1 MGFLNELE
9 DKHSQETPKKED
21 PAKPASSIGFL
32 GELESK
38 HSGEVVSAPP
48 SFLGELEQKNDT
60 DPTSLRERQS
70 RGEPLSIEQE
80 RVVFDANRARNLGE
94 EASAVGKGV
103 FASLSE
109 MVPKAFEGTK
119 KILKATDDL
128 AKQIGVQYLDVNPI
142 VPEIAVNYLA
152 GNTAE
157 ERKADF
163 EKAAKNELDTIRS
176 AASGA
181 VQAGEEVINEAAR
194 GAFFGTPLTDLI
206 QEYPAGKFAYE
217 TMKAGGPVALASEAI
232 VQKIS
237 GEPLV
242 DLQPITK
249 DESFQRSLN
258 RESMRQQEQQ
268 EYKDLPERTTAALVK
283 LAESSAGSLLG
294 KSLGVP
300 SDEQFQKDL
309 VQELKNNAITPDED
323 VALVGNMLSPL
334 DPTFV
339 LAGPLARASSKAF
352 DLASEAGLRGLT
364 KPTIAGM
371 NPLEATGR
379 VIRFGGE
386 GAQKAARKFSDFL
399 TGSED
404 SFIGKL
410 ADPIVAVTRRPGM
423 IVEGA
428 GRALRDVGR
437 QIDDA
442 GVRSRMGIIERAGQ
456 DARSGDFMRTVFGPG
471 TEKAQ
476 AKALKASE
484 KLAEEGSEMGAASL
498 ASISKRRAAARTADW
513 VFRQAEAVA
522 RYGTS
527 GAAIGTALGLPD
539 IENAEALGQ
548 TATTGAMV
556 GAIGG
561 ARLGEKAAKIVDPR
575 VSLKGKI
582 DAILAD
588 DPVSRR
594 ADEDADIERFRNT
607 ASPDL
612 INKANEFGN
621 INSVLQSFDGHI
633 QNLANQRDQAI
644 ARGEQ
649 DVAAGIDLEIKK
661 ANDSKDAVSKM
672 TPDAMKEYQRRVDLT
687 LADALDQAKTTG
699 EAVGLNN
706 IEVKLLSPVE
716 MLAHLRNKWGST
728 LDNAEYILKSLAGNN
743 DLSDQDQQ
751 KLNEARETINQ
762 FNSMYQTAMGQ
773 RGYAMSDNTYSDSPQ
788 HLRPA
793 NLKTPSVVINS
804 ELVKSQLGNN
814 LYGTLVHEINH
825 ALRNF
830 KEVKSMMAP
839 LEEYLFG
846 KKVQNA
852 DGSITEIS
860 KGIYDDA
867 AIDRMGDY
875 YAELLGGDK
884 WKAGFATEGQFRN
897 YIKEEILAEASG
909 LSSNTAN
916 LRADLD
922 SPGQAFI
929 DWAATSNKNSLIGKL
944 RDALGLKGVLLDES
958 GRISDILGETISPEV
973 LALTR
978 QYQRQLR
985 DYNGSLSQI
994 TSSSGPE
1001 VTISTPE
1008 LLSSKI
1014 LQNKYRG
1021 LDIWQKEQVLTIK
1034 DDEGNVV
1041 NEIVVPQSA
1050 SLNALVGQYR
1060 LEGGMLVDENGNK
1073 MQIAPEIAA
1082 ANLPNNTNISVDQR
1096 IARNPDGSPKILSNR
1111 EIQARARKR
1120 GAVLKNAIEGAME
1133 DGSTNRLRPVG
1144 DNEYAG
1150 ILSPTQLQAILEL
1163 PNEIVPTELKRKIA
1177 AFNETALRKDGTRM
1191 IVEYQAALKGGKYK
1205 ALAPKIRDVVPFGF
1219 RITNDGNF
1227 LATTISVSRIFDKIN
1242 DWAKPNRNRLNLW
1255 NGDTNALWEDILHVL
1270 KNHQKGERGEV
1281 GLDVDPEMAVLKK
1294 NRINDIFN
1302 LFDKA
1307 TESKN
1312 PDRSVSKTR
1321 KGQDSIDRVIMGMRM
1336 DRVNDFAISNAQK
1349 LPVDYG
1355 KIKENY
1361 MPNVPVDPVEDLG
1374 FSWPKEVDDAIVRV
1388 RSVLENPDNM
1398 PTQVKPEAPLPVSL
1412 YEAGTSLESFG
1423 LNSLKEIAEHYGF
1436 TLPEKAKRGEI
1447 IDLVE
1452 NQRSDVQFQP
1462 PTKGLEE
1469 EGGLG
1474 YKESPTNE
1482 YREPKYETTNP
1493 PRLGFRNPRNSEEGQ
1508 RVLRE
1513 SPILATAF
1521 DALDRAEAASGDQ
1534 SQTSGSGLKPLQ
1546 EEALRKFA
1554 QESGVMET
1562 PENVSKW
1569 GEDWAYEGRDAG
1581 TEHQTLLGSG
1591 ERISKRSNA
1600 PWHNWRGYLERI
1612 LLHNMVFPETAPK
1625 LEKFHDVDYRQEDI
1639 NGKKWEPGLYV
1650 ETSQPFIY
1658 GRHADPAKEIKP
1670 YMESLGFVSDGP
1682 MNYYNPETGI
1692 HVKDLHP
1699 GNASVVKD
1707 ANGNWDVK
1715 IFDPMIHLTGT
1726 EPGDAQVRARVE
1738 AKLAAE
1744 GPQDFGT
1751 AIERAKSVLSRPE
1764 NMPTQFKPAAK
1775 NSGNTEENY
1784 PTNEKG
1790 FYSGL
1795 QKTIDEKMPA
1805 KASPEQILSIVN
1817 NPQNAKADEVKWS
1830 NLAGYLEGKTS
1841 VTKQEVLDY
1850 LKNEGSVKFEE
1861 RTLANEQSKEFR
1873 ELQEEKREI
1882 LKSSDG
1888 YNYTTEQEKRLS
1900 EIDDRLNRLRK
1911 GETKYSQY
1919 VLPNGENYREVVLA
1933 MPASAQEAER
1943 AYNDY
1948 NRSLRDKYGVYDIGP
1963 VISEKEREV
1972 AQKLY
1977 EKINEGYRGEYT
1989 SSHFQ
1994 DIPNYVAHMR
2004 LNERPDAEGRKGL
2017 FIEEIQSDRH
2027 QQGREKGYKED
2038 FLPLSKEEQDRK
2050 TEIRKKIFELE
2061 DQGVDEANPTPEY
2074 EKLEKE
2080 FVELAK
2086 RDQGGSPLSIP
2097 DAPFRKD
2104 WPVQM
2109 FKRALRDAIEGDMEW
2124 IGWTKGE
2131 TQAERF
2137 DLSKQVT
2144 SLNATRLG
2152 NGIVRVKGVLKDT
2165 TQKFDEEVPEEKLSD
2180 TIGKDLARQ
2189 VMDTPVGKI
2198 RSFLNTD
2205 LKIGGEGMT
2214 GFYDQILTKEIGKY
2228 VKKWG
2233 AKVEDGDIKTNPNE
2247 YDTTPIWKVKVT
2259 PEMRSS
2265 IKEGG
2270 QIAFKPSTK
2279 IERAEE
2285 IKIAPGFQKAPT
2297 KNGKWAVYASN
2308 DLLAT
2313 GKQFDTPEAA
2323 DKAAKVISDANE
2335 PLQGIPYSL
2344 QEGRTGK
2351 WKIIDKKGE
2360 AAASKTFS
2368 DPVEAADYAIALHR
2382 ESLPLAAVK
2391 KFMLKADRDAVT
2403 EAEQR
2408 IADMQA
2414 KNPEA
2419 MPLVV
2424 ARDGDTGLPKI
2435 DLLEDA
2441 EGNPVLDDKGK
2452 QARGVIYRQ
2461 VPYRLR
2467 QSPML
2472 DAKDDNV
2479 AVQQAADLMTPE
2491 VQIAMA
2497 DPSVAKAIG
2506 WYKKM
2511 RQQLQQY
2518 YGANIELFGQL
2529 LGATSARTPV
2539 DENFKQ
2545 TIEAARQ
2552 YSKGAYDT
2560 LLQEFHEHIVKA
2572 TEDLASGALQERWE
2586 KKNPTKTWNQEKDGT
2601 DALRMEINKF
2611 SDVPLR
2617 SNGKKFNANSQKV
2630 LHALYGNW
2638 LSQTV
2643 GPKTPNFAGN
2653 LTGRTLRATIDVWAA
2668 RNLRRLLYDDGT
2680 SQWRLLPEQEKGVDS
2695 AYNAKGEL
2703 TGDFPF
2709 AQNVYDVVADRVN
2722 MNADD
2727 LQALMWFYEKG
2738 IWDQNGWT
2746 GALGAKKSSFEEEAE
2761 KLSLDRYQAGVTAY
2775 TNEGDYPNL
2784 EEFTSGVQEKTR
2796 KELRDSIG
2804 QLPGVEISRVT
2815 HTDGLYGGSVEPSL
2829 DVEFSVSRDKEGK
2842 PQSIASVIDRLKV
2855 IGKEQNQ
2862 YDTFISQLV
2871 DKEHPNARPMVEI
2884 GFKNAAKKQEV
2895 DAVVKAFRDA
2905 GIDGFTL
2912 AKDSKGNVIGIRAQ
2926 YIPEISSRW
2935 DEDGRADILDPE
2947 KHGESSQ
2954 NWADKARQA
2963 INSLGDQENV
2973 SYKNEGYVSTHV
2985 YGKEEYDAETSPQDL
3000 LGSDVRDQLGRR
3012 KRILEAPAGEGQV
3025 SSGIGSD

>member
-38 HSGEVVSAPP
+38 HSGEVASAPS

-60 DPTSLRERQS
+60 DPTSLRERKS
-70 RGEPLSIEQE
+70 RGEPLSTEQE
-80 RVVFDANRARNLGE
+80 RVVFDADRARSAGE
-94 EASAVGKGV
+94 QASAIGKGV
-103 FASLSE
+103 FTSLSE
-109 MVPKAFEGTK
+109 MVPQAFEGTK
-119 KILKATDDL
+119 KIIGASKDL
-128 AKQIGVQYLDVNPI
+128 TKQIGIKYLDLNPI
-142 VPEIAVNYLA
+142 VPEIAVNYIA

-157 ERKADF
+157 ERKAEL
-163 EKAAKNELDTIRS
+163 EKAAKKEADVVRS

-206 QEYPAGKFAYE
+206 QEYPAGKFAFE
-217 TMKAGGPVALASEAI
+217 AMKAGGPVALASEALSG
-232 VQKIS
+232 KIF

-242 DLQPITK
+242 DVQPITK

-309 VQELKNNAITPDED
+309 VQELKNNAIVPDKD
-323 VALVGNMLSPL
+323 IAMIGNMLSPL

-352 DLASEAGLRGLT
+352 DLASQAGLRALT
-364 KPTIAGM
+364 KPTIAGV
-371 NPLEATGR
+371 NPLEGLGK

-386 GAQKAARKFSDFL
+386 GTQKAARKLSDFL

-410 ADPIVAVTRRPGM
+410 ADPVVAVTRRPGM

-428 GRALRDVGR
+428 GRALRDIGR
-437 QIDDA
+437 QIDDV
-442 GVRSRMGIIERAGQ
+442 GIRSRTGIIERAGQ
-456 DARSGDFMRTVFGPG
+456 DVRSGDFMRTVFGPG

-476 AKALKASE
+476 AKALKAAE
-484 KLAEEGSEMGAASL
+484 KLAGEGEEMGAAAP

-539 IENAEALGQ
+539 IENAEMLGQ
-548 TATTGAMV
+548 VATTGAMV
-556 GAIGG
+556 GTIGA
-561 ARLGEKAAKIVDPR
+561 ARLGEKGAKLVDPR

-607 ASPDL
+607 ASPDI
-612 INKANEFGN
+612 INKADEFGN

-633 QNLANQRDQAI
+633 QNLVDQRNQAI
-644 ARGEQ
+644 ARGEN
-649 DVAAGIDLEIKK
+649 DVAAGMDLEIKK
-661 ANDSKDAVSKM
+661 TSDSKDAVSKM

-706 IEVKLLSPVE
+706 IEIKLLSPVE
-716 MLAHLRNKWGST
+716 MLGHLRDKWGTT
-728 LDNAEYILKSLAGNN
+728 LTNAEYVLQSLAGNN
-743 DLSDQDQQ
+743 DLSDADQQ
-751 KLNEARETINQ
+751 KLNQATETINQ

-773 RGYAMSDNTYSDSPQ
+773 RGYAMSDNTYSDSPM

-814 LYGTLVHEINH
+814 LYATLTHEVNH

-846 KKVQNA
+846 RKVQNA

-897 YIKEEILAEASG
+897 YIKEEILSEAAG

-922 SPGQAFI
+922 SPGQAFV
-929 DWAATSNKNSLIGKL
+929 DWAATSNKNTLIGKL
-944 RDALGLKGVLLDES
+944 RDALGLKGVLLDDT

-978 QYQRQLR
+978 QFQRQLR
-985 DYNGSLSQI
+985 DYNGSLSQV
-994 TSSSGPE
+994 TSATGPE
-1001 VTISTPE
+1001 VTISAPE

-1041 NEIVVPQSA
+1041 NEIVVPKSA
-1050 SLNALVGQYR
+1050 SLDPLVGQYR
-1060 LEGGMLVDENGNK
+1060 LEDGMLVDENGNK

-1096 IARNPDGSPKILSNR
+1096 IARNPDGSPKILSNQ

-1120 GAVLKNAIEGAME
+1120 GEVLKNAIEGATE
-1133 DGSTNRLRPVG
+1133 DGSTNRVRPVG

-1150 ILSPTQLQAILEL
+1150 ILSPTQLQAILAL
-1163 PNEIVPTELKRKIA
+1163 PNDIVAPELKRKIA

-1191 IVEYQAALKGGKYK
+1191 IVEYQAAMKGGKYK

-1219 RITNDGNF
+1219 RITKDGNF

-1281 GLDVDPEMAVLKK
+1281 GLDVDPAMAMLKK

-1336 DRVNDFAISNAQK
+1336 DRVNDFQISNAQK

-1361 MPNVPVDPVEDLG
+1361 MPNVPVDVVQNNVAEEGGLGYKESPTIKYREPKYETTNPPRLGYIDPRTTEEGRRVLSESPILAQAYDALERASEAGGDQRPTSGSSVIPAETEALREFANRSGAMESPEAVQKFTDDWNAENRTAGTEHQVLFGDKDRIEKRFTATYNDTWKNYLDRILLHNILFKDSAVKLEGFQEVPEITQDRNGQEWSPGLYAKISQPYAEGQQVDLIKDLKPYMESLGFVSNGPMNYYHPEYGVHVSDLHPGNAYVETDAQGNKHVTVFDPNLHLTGEKEGDAKERARVEAKLATQRPAEDVG
-1374 FSWPKEVDDAIVRV
+1374 FSWPKEVDDAIVRMK
-1388 RSVLENPDNM
+1388 SVLENPDNM

-1436 TLPEKAKRGEI
+1436 PVPEKAKRGEI

-1452 NQRSDVQFQP
+1452 NRSSDVQFMPSSKLDEAHAKAIESGDIEEAQRLVDEKAREAFPKTLAIIP
-1462 PTKGLEE
+1462 PTSSKQDISEQPLKILYHGTGSDFTEFKSGLPTADDWGLFGNIPTERHAIFFAEEKDFANEFAKARDSKRVIPAYINAKKPLVFDDAFDKYDELMDLKDPTDEQKEDRQTYRYIWNLRDKWEAFDGESGKEFVDWMRRKGYDSAILSETGYGLEGE
-1469 EGGLG
+1469 
-1474 YKESPTNE
+1474 PT
-1482 YREPKYETTNP
+1482 
-1493 PRLGFRNPRNSEEGQ
+1493 Q
-1508 RVLRE
+1508 DVWAVLD
-1513 SPILATAF
+1513 P
-1521 DALDRAEAASGDQ
+1521 
-1534 SQTSGSGLKPLQ
+1534 SQIKS
-1546 EEALRKFA
+1546 
-1554 QESGVMET
+1554 
-1562 PENVSKW
+1562 
-1569 GEDWAYEGRDAG
+1569 
-1581 TEHQTLLGSG
+1581 
-1591 ERISKRSNA
+1591 
-1600 PWHNWRGYLERI
+1600 
-1612 LLHNMVFPETAPK
+1612 
-1625 LEKFHDVDYRQEDI
+1625 
-1639 NGKKWEPGLYV
+1639 
-1650 ETSQPFIY
+1650 
-1658 GRHADPAKEIKP
+1658 ADPATYDDEGKLIPLSERFNTRSNDIRYKP
-1670 YMESLGFVSDGP
+1670 S
-1682 MNYYNPETGI
+1682 
-1692 HVKDLHP
+1692 K
-1699 GNASVVKD
+1699 
-1707 ANGNWDVK
+1707 K
-1715 IFDPMIHLTGT
+1715 IEG
-1726 EPGDAQVRARVE
+1726 
-1738 AKLAAE
+1738 AE
-1744 GPQDFGT
+1744 G
-1751 AIERAKSVLSRPE
+1751 IE
-1764 NMPTQFKPAAK
+1764 
-1775 NSGNTEENY
+1775 
-1784 PTNEKG
+1784 
-1790 FYSGL
+1790 
-1795 QKTIDEKMPA
+1795 
-1805 KASPEQILSIVN
+1805 
-1817 NPQNAKADEVKWS
+1817 
-1830 NLAGYLEGKTS
+1830 
-1841 VTKQEVLDY
+1841 
-1850 LKNEGSVKFEE
+1850 
-1861 RTLANEQSKEFR
+1861 
-1873 ELQEEKREI
+1873 
-1882 LKSSDG
+1882 
-1888 YNYTTEQEKRLS
+1888 
-1900 EIDDRLNRLRK
+1900 
-1911 GETKYSQY
+1911 
-1919 VLPNGENYREVVLA
+1919 
-1933 MPASAQEAER
+1933 
-1943 AYNDY
+1943 
-1948 NRSLRDKYGVYDIGP
+1948 
-1963 VISEKEREV
+1963 
-1972 AQKLY
+1972 
-1977 EKINEGYRGEYT
+1977 
-1989 SSHFQ
+1989 
-1994 DIPNYVAHMR
+1994 
-2004 LNERPDAEGRKGL
+2004 
-2017 FIEEIQSDRH
+2017 
-2027 QQGREKGYKED
+2027 
-2038 FLPLSKEEQDRK
+2038 
-2050 TEIRKKIFELE
+2050 
-2061 DQGVDEANPTPEY
+2061 
-2074 EKLEKE
+2074 
-2080 FVELAK
+2080 
-2086 RDQGGSPLSIP
+2086 
-2097 DAPFRKD
+2097 
-2104 WPVQM
+2104 
-2109 FKRALRDAIEGDMEW
+2109 
-2124 IGWTKGE
+2124 
-2131 TQAERF
+2131 
-2137 DLSKQVT
+2137 
-2144 SLNATRLG
+2144 
-2152 NGIVRVKGVLKDT
+2152 
-2165 TQKFDEEVPEEKLSD
+2165 
-2180 TIGKDLARQ
+2180 
-2189 VMDTPVGKI
+2189 
-2198 RSFLNTD
+2198 
-2205 LKIGGEGMT
+2205 
-2214 GFYDQILTKEIGKY
+2214 
-2228 VKKWG
+2228 
-2233 AKVEDGDIKTNPNE
+2233 
-2247 YDTTPIWKVKVT
+2247 
-2259 PEMRSS
+2259 
-2265 IKEGG
+2265 
-2270 QIAFKPSTK
+2270 
-2279 IERAEE
+2279 
-2285 IKIAPGFQKAPT
+2285 IAPGFQKAPT
-2297 KNGKWAVYASN
+2297 KGGKWAVYASN

-2323 DKAAKVISDANE
+2323 DEAAKVIADANE

-2351 WKIIDKKGE
+2351 WKILDKKGE

-2368 DPVEAADYAIALHR
+2368 DPAEAADYAVALHR
-2382 ESLPLAAVK
+2382 ESLPLSAVK

-2408 IADMQA
+2408 IADIQA

-2441 EGNPVLDDKGK
+2441 EGNPILDDKGK

-2529 LGATSARTPV
+2529 LGATSARTQV

-2552 YSKGAYDT
+2552 YSKGAYDA

-2709 AQNVYDVVADRVN
+2709 AQNVYDVVASRVN

-2784 EEFTSGVQEKTR
+2784 KEFTAGVQEKTR

-2829 DVEFSVSRDKEGK
+2829 DVEFSVSRDKSGK
-2842 PQSIASVIDRLKV
+2842 PQSIASVIDRLKA

-2871 DKEHPNARPMVEI
+2871 DKEHPNARPMVEV
-2884 GFKNAAKKQEV
+2884 GFKNAAKPEEV

-2935 DEDGRADILDPE
+2935 DEDGRVDLLDPE

-2954 NWADKARQA
+2954 NWAYKARQA

-2973 SYKNEGYVSTHV
+2973 SYKNEGHVSTHV

-3012 KRILEAPAGEGQV
+3012 KRILEALAGEGQV
-3025 SSGIGSD
+3025 SGGVGSN

>member
-1 MGFLNELE
+1 MSYLDELE
-9 DKHSQETPKKED
+9 KEYSQKTPKD
-21 PAKPASSIGFL
+21 GTATQPADSAELPKPEGYLAK
-32 GELESK
+32 LEREYK
-38 HSGEVVSAPP
+38 SAPTEKP
-48 SFLGELEQKNDT
+48 KSYLERLEQEYDVNPD
-60 DPTSLRERQS
+60 SLRGRKE
-70 RGEPLSIEQE
+70 RGEPLSENQE
-80 RVVFDANRARNLGE
+80 RVIFDADRARSLGE
-94 EASAVGKGV
+94 QAAATGKGIYR
-103 FASLSE
+103 SLSE
-109 MVPKAFEGTK
+109 NVPQAFEGAK
-119 KILKATDDL
+119 KIISAGKDFT
-128 AKQIGVQYLDVNPI
+128 KQIGIKYLDVNPLF
-142 VPEIAVNYLA
+142 PEIAVNYIA

-157 ERKADF
+157 DRKNAL
-163 EKAAKNELDTIRS
+163 EKAAKKEADAIRS
-176 AASGA
+176 FASGQI
-181 VQAGEEVINEAAR
+181 QAGEEVINEAAR
-194 GAFFGTPLTDLI
+194 GAFFGTPLTDLV
-206 QEYPAGKFAYE
+206 QEYPAGKLAVE
-217 TMKAGGPVALASEAI
+217 AMKAGGPAALATE
-232 VQKIS
+232 VLGGKIF

-249 DESFQRSLN
+249 DESFQRSRN

-268 EYKDLPERTTAALVK
+268 EYADLPERTTAALVK

-309 VQELKNNAITPDED
+309 VQELKNNAIVPDKD
-323 VALVGNMLSPL
+323 IAMIGNMSSVL
-334 DPTFV
+334 DPSFM

-352 DLASEAGLRGLT
+352 DVASEAGLRALT

-386 GAQKAARKFSDFL
+386 GTQKAARKFSDFL

-423 IVEGA
+423 IIEGT

-437 QIDDA
+437 QIDDV
-442 GVRSRMGIIERAGQ
+442 GIRSRTGIIERAGQ

-484 KLAEEGSEMGAASL
+484 KLAEEGVDTGASAPALS
-498 ASISKRRAAARTADW
+498 SKRRAAARTADW

-548 TATTGAMV
+548 MATTGAMV

-561 ARLGEKAAKIVDPR
+561 MRLGEKGAKLIDPR

-607 ASPDL
+607 AAPDL
-612 INKANEFGN
+612 INKADEFGN
-621 INSVLQSFDGHI
+621 INSVLQSFDGHL
-633 QNLANQRDQAI
+633 QNLAFQREQAI
-644 ARGEQ
+644 ARGEA
-649 DVAAGIDLEIKK
+649 DVAAGIEREINKT
-661 ANDSKDAVSKM
+661 AASKDAISKM

-706 IEVKLLSPVE
+706 IEIKLLSPVE
-716 MLAHLRNKWGST
+716 MLGHLRNKWGTT
-728 LDNAEYILKSLAGNN
+728 LTNAEYVLQSLAGNN
-743 DLSDQDQQ
+743 DLSDSDQQ
-751 KLNEARETINQ
+751 KLNQARETINQ

-773 RGYAMSDNTYSDSPQ
+773 RGYAMSENTYSDSPM

-814 LYGTLVHEINH
+814 LYGTLTHEAIGH
-825 ALRNF
+825 AMRNF

-839 LEEYLFG
+839 IEEYLFG

-875 YAELLGGDK
+875 YAALLGGDK
-884 WKAGFATEGQFRN
+884 WKAGFATEQQFRN
-897 YIKEEILAEASG
+897 YIKEEILAEAAG

-929 DWAATSNKNSLIGKL
+929 DWAATANKNSLIGKL
-944 RDALGLKGVLLDES
+944 RDALGLKGILLDDS

-978 QYQRQLR
+978 QFQRQLR

-994 TSSSGPE
+994 TSASGPE
-1001 VTISTPE
+1001 VTISAPE

-1060 LEGGMLVDENGNK
+1060 LEDGMLVDENGNK

-1082 ANLPNNTNISVDQR
+1082 ANLPNNTSLSVDQR

-1120 GAVLKNAIEGAME
+1120 GEVLRNAIEGAME
-1133 DGSTNRLRPVG
+1133 DGSTNRVRPVG
-1144 DNEYAG
+1144 ENEYAG
-1150 ILSPTQLQAILEL
+1150 ILSPTQLQAILNL
-1163 PNEIVPTELKRKIA
+1163 PNDIVAPELKRKIV

-1191 IVEYQAALKGGKYK
+1191 IVEYQAAMKGGKYR

-1219 RITNDGNF
+1219 RITKDGNF

-1255 NGDTNALWEDILHVL
+1255 NGDTNALWEDIIHVL

-1281 GLDVDPEMAVLKK
+1281 GLDVDPDMALLKK

-1321 KGQDSIDRVIMGMRM
+1321 RGQDSIDRVIMGMRM
-1336 DRVNDFAISNAQK
+1336 DRVNDFQISNAQK
-1349 LPVDYG
+1349 IPVDYG

-1361 MPNVPVDPVEDLG
+1361 MPNVPVDVVENNVAEEGGLGYKESPTIKYREPKYETTNPPRLGYIDPRTTAEGRRVLSESPILAQAYDALERASEAGGDQRPTSGSSVIPAETEALREFANSSGAMESPEAVQKFTDDWIGENRTAGTEHQVLFGDKDRIEKRFTATYDDTWKNYLDRILLHNILFKDSAIKLEGFQEVPEKTQDRNGNEWSPGLYAKISQPHAEGQQVDLIKDLKPYMESLGFVSNGPMNYYHPEYGVHVSDLHPGNAYVEIDAQGNKHVTVFDPGLHMTGEKEGDAKERARVEAKLATQRPVEDVG
-1374 FSWPKEVDDAIVRV
+1374 FSWPQEVDAAIGRM
-1388 RSVLENPDNM
+1388 RSVLDNPDNM
-1398 PTQVKPEAPLPVSL
+1398 PTQVKPDAPLPVNL

-1452 NQRSDVQFQP
+1452 NQKSDVQFRPAAKLDETYAKAIESGDMEEAQRLVNERARQAGYTIGP
-1462 PTKGLEE
+1462 VYHGTAVKDLRVPVGARGVAAHLTFDKKYADAFAKDAADNYSADYAPEGWDGTTYELRVKGNIFDPRKKEDIAKLQET
-1469 EGGLG
+1469 LG
-1474 YKESPTNE
+1474 DDTYAKGFSGKTGKL
-1482 YREPKYETTNP
+1482 KY
-1493 PRLGFRNPRNSEEGQ
+1493 
-1508 RVLRE
+1508 
-1513 SPILATAF
+1513 LATEATYEDLELSEIQEALKEAGFDGYLDRDYVAQDWGTNLAIF
-1521 DALDRAEAASGDQ
+1521 DANNIKS
-1534 SQTSGSGLKPLQ
+1534 
-1546 EEALRKFA
+1546 
-1554 QESGVMET
+1554 
-1562 PENVSKW
+1562 
-1569 GEDWAYEGRDAG
+1569 
-1581 TEHQTLLGSG
+1581 
-1591 ERISKRSNA
+1591 
-1600 PWHNWRGYLERI
+1600 
-1612 LLHNMVFPETAPK
+1612 
-1625 LEKFHDVDYRQEDI
+1625 
-1639 NGKKWEPGLYV
+1639 
-1650 ETSQPFIY
+1650 
-1658 GRHADPAKEIKP
+1658 ADPATYDNDGKLIPLSQRFDTSKSDIR
-1670 YMESLGFVSDGP
+1670 YMPATRGDSPASTLSKDERDTAVKFLERGTLTAANVFDSL
-1682 MNYYNPETGI
+1682 
-1692 HVKDLHP
+1692 
-1699 GNASVVKD
+1699 
-1707 ANGNWDVK
+1707 
-1715 IFDPMIHLTGT
+1715 
-1726 EPGDAQVRARVE
+1726 
-1738 AKLAAE
+1738 AKLA
-1744 GPQDFGT
+1744 
-1751 AIERAKSVLSRPE
+1751 
-1764 NMPTQFKPAAK
+1764 N
-1775 NSGNTEENY
+1775 
-1784 PTNEKG
+1784 
-1790 FYSGL
+1790 
-1795 QKTIDEKMPA
+1795 
-1805 KASPEQILSIVN
+1805 
-1817 NPQNAKADEVKWS
+1817 
-1830 NLAGYLEGKTS
+1830 
-1841 VTKQEVLDY
+1841 
-1850 LKNEGSVKFEE
+1850 
-1861 RTLANEQSKEFR
+1861 
-1873 ELQEEKREI
+1873 
-1882 LKSSDG
+1882 
-1888 YNYTTEQEKRLS
+1888 
-1900 EIDDRLNRLRK
+1900 
-1911 GETKYSQY
+1911 
-1919 VLPNGENYREVVLA
+1919 
-1933 MPASAQEAER
+1933 
-1943 AYNDY
+1943 
-1948 NRSLRDKYGVYDIGP
+1948 
-1963 VISEKEREV
+1963 
-1972 AQKLY
+1972 
-1977 EKINEGYRGEYT
+1977 
-1989 SSHFQ
+1989 
-1994 DIPNYVAHMR
+1994 
-2004 LNERPDAEGRKGL
+2004 
-2017 FIEEIQSDRH
+2017 
-2027 QQGREKGYKED
+2027 
-2038 FLPLSKEEQDRK
+2038 
-2050 TEIRKKIFELE
+2050 
-2061 DQGVDEANPTPEY
+2061 
-2074 EKLEKE
+2074 
-2080 FVELAK
+2080 
-2086 RDQGGSPLSIP
+2086 
-2097 DAPFRKD
+2097 
-2104 WPVQM
+2104 
-2109 FKRALRDAIEGDMEW
+2109 GDMQS
-2124 IGWTKGE
+2124 IT
-2131 TQAERF
+2131 
-2137 DLSKQVT
+2137 
-2144 SLNATRLG
+2144 
-2152 NGIVRVKGVLKDT
+2152 
-2165 TQKFDEEVPEEKLSD
+2165 EKLSTGRLFELAHKATGTPILNRVD
-2180 TIGKDLARQ
+2180 AISAIRNEINSRKDAMPQSSIASPMADDIIR
-2189 VMDTPVGKI
+2189 TPVNRQTAQG
-2198 RSFLNTD
+2198 L
-2205 LKIGGEGMT
+2205 
-2214 GFYDQILTKEIGKY
+2214 
-2228 VKKWG
+2228 
-2233 AKVEDGDIKTNPNE
+2233 
-2247 YDTTPIWKVKVT
+2247 
-2259 PEMRSS
+2259 
-2265 IKEGG
+2265 
-2270 QIAFKPSTK
+2270 AFKPSKK
-2279 IERAEE
+2279 IEGAEE
-2285 IKIAPGFQKAPT
+2285 IAIAPGFQKALT
-2297 KNGKWAVYASN
+2297 KGGKWAVYASN
-2308 DLLAT
+2308 NLLAT
-2313 GKQFDTPEAA
+2313 GKQFDSPEAA
-2323 DKAAKVISDANE
+2323 DEAAKVIAVANE

-2368 DPVEAADYAIALHR
+2368 DPVEAAEYAIALHR
-2382 ESLPLAAVK
+2382 ELLPLSAVK

-2424 ARDGDTGLPKI
+2424 TRDADTGLPKI

-2441 EGNPVLDDKGK
+2441 EGNPVLDEKGK
-2452 QARGVIYRQ
+2452 QVRGVIYSQ
-2461 VPYRLR
+2461 VPYKLR

-2491 VQIAMA
+2491 VEIAMA

-2506 WYKKM
+2506 WYKQM
-2511 RQQLQQY
+2511 RKQLQQY

-2552 YSKGAYDT
+2552 YSKGSYDA
-2560 LLQEFHEHIVKA
+2560 LLQRFHEHVVKA
-2572 TEDLASGALQERWE
+2572 TEDLASGALQARWE
-2586 KKNPTKTWNQEKDGT
+2586 KKNPAKTWNQEKDGA

-2611 SDVPLR
+2611 DEIPVR

-2680 SQWRLLPEQEKGVDS
+2680 SQWRVLPEQEKGVDS

-2709 AQNVYDVVADRVN
+2709 AQNVYDEVANRVN

-2738 IWDQNGWT
+2738 IWDKNGWT

-2775 TNEGDYPNL
+2775 TNEGQYPNR

-2842 PQSIASVIDRLKV
+2842 PQSIASVIDRLKA

-2884 GFKNAAKKQEV
+2884 GFKNAAKPEEV

-2935 DEDGRADILDPE
+2935 DEEGRTDLLDPE

-2963 INSLGDQENV
+2963 VNSLGDQENV

-3012 KRILEAPAGEGQV
+3012 KRILEALAGEGQIP
-3025 SSGIGSD
+3025 SGIGSD